1 MNRKKR
7 IVFLGASITQGKV
20 SCNYVNILKKKTG
33 TKSYRFINLG
43 IAGFESFNVLKQL
56 NKVISKKPD
65 FVVIL
70 VGTND
75 VTSSLDEK
83 LARISRKLK
92 KIPHAPALDF
102 YCANIQAIITRLK
115 KETQSKIAI
124 SSLPVLGEDLESI
137 ENVRICE
144 YNAELK
150 RISENEKIAYL
161 PVNELQKDYL
171 EKEVDGKGRKY
182 ENGSK
187 MPFRALVQHFILG
200 KSFDEI
206 SKRNGFL
213 LLTDGIHQNSCSAA
227 MIANEIEK
235 FLNSP

>member
-1 MNRKKR
+1 LNRKKR

-43 IAGFESFNVLKQL
+43 TAGFESFNVLKQL

-75 VTSSLDEK
+75 VTS
-83 LARISRKLK
+83 RKLK
-92 KIPHAPALDF
+92 KIPHAPALHF
-102 YCANIQAIITRLK
+102 YCANIQAIINRLK
-115 KETQSKIAI
+115 KETHSKIAI
-124 SSLPVLGEDLESI
+124 SSIPVLGEDLESI

-144 YNAELK
+144 YNTELK

-161 PVNELQKDYL
+161 PVNEQQKDYL
-171 EKEVDGKGRKY
+171 EKEVDGKGKKY
-182 ENGSK
+182 ENDSK

-213 LLTDGIHQNSCSAA
+213 LLTDGIHLNSRGAA